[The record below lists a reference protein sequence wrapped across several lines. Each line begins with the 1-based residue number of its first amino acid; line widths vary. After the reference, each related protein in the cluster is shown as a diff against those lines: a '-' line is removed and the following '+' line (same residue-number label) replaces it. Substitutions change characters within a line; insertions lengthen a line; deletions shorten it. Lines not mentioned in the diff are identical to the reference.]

1 MKISV
6 KVKPGAREE
15 YIKEIGEGNFELS
28 VKEPPVQGKAN
39 RAVARAG
46 RIFPRFP
53 IASFHCVWLYLQKQ
67 NCRNY
72 IKTADRVYLA
82 PRR

>member
-15 YIKEIGEGNFELS
+15 YIKEIGEGNFEVA

-39 RAVARAG
+39 RAVVRAL
-46 RIFPRFP
+46 
-53 IASFHCVWLYLQKQ
+53 AEYFHVSQSQVSIVSGYTS
-67 NCRNY
+67 RNKVVE
-72 IKTADRVYLA
+72 IT
-82 PRR
+82 

>member
-15 YIKEIGEGNFELS
+15 YIKEIGEGNFEVA

-39 RAVARAG
+39 RAVVRAL
-46 RIFPRFP
+46 
-53 IASFHCVWLYLQKQ
+53 AEYFHVSQSQVSIVFGYTS
-67 NCRNY
+67 RNK
-72 IKTADRVYLA
+72 IVEIT
-82 PRR
+82 

>member
-15 YIKEIGEGNFELS
+15 YIKEIGEGNFEVA

-39 RAVARAG
+39 RAEVRAL
-46 RIFPRFP
+46 
-53 IASFHCVWLYLQKQ
+53 AEYFHVSQSQVSIVSGYTS
-67 NCRNY
+67 RNKVVE
-72 IKTADRVYLA
+72 IT
-82 PRR
+82 

>member
-15 YIKEIGEGNFELS
+15 YIKEIGEGNFEVA

-39 RAVARAG
+39 RAVARAL
-46 RIFPRFP
+46 
-53 IASFHCVWLYLQKQ
+53 AEYFHVSQSQVSIVSGYTS
-67 NCRNY
+67 RNKVVE
-72 IKTADRVYLA
+72 IT
-82 PRR
+82 